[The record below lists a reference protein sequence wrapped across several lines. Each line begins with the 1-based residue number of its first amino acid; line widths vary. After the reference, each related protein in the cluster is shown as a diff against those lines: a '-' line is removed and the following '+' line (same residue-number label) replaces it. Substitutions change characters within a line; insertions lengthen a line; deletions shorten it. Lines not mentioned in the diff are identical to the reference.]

1 VAGQRDEHGLQRQQR
16 AFADAYLLDP
26 ERNAKAAYVAA
37 GYKARGNAAEVN
49 AAKLLRHAQV
59 AAYVATR
66 EAKAR
71 AKAEKTHDVTQ
82 ERLLTELAGIAY
94 ADPADMYDEDGK
106 LLHVKDMPER
116 IRRAIASVEYSDSGA
131 KIKLWSKTQGADMLA
146 KHLNLYEKHQKAGL
160 GEVAELMR
168 EIAARRS
175 PDSNPVERA
184 KANHAGKSGGK

>member
-1 VAGQRDEHGLQRQQR
+1 MAGQRDEQGLTKQQR
-16 AFADAYLLDP
+16 AFVDAYLADP
-26 ERNAKAAYVAA
+26 QRKAGRAYESVYTARGQIAREKASRMLATNGNVASYVAMREAETRAKAA
-37 GYKARGNAAEVN
+37 KS
-49 AAKLLRHAQV
+49 
-59 AAYVATR
+59 
-66 EAKAR
+66 
-71 AKAEKTHDVTQ
+71 HDVTQ

-94 ADPADMYDEDGK
+94 ADPAEMYDEDGK
-106 LLHVKDMPER
+106 LLHIKDMPER